1 MWPALLAIP
10 ALWTDEV
17 TTDKRWDRPWA
28 AARAAVDGR
37 RLRGIADMLEPSA
50 QPQDA
55 ASFNRQPLRI
65 GWKEYLEFTEWDLR
79 RIRVKID
86 TGARTSALD
95 VVRYELTETAGG
107 GLMATLLLALD
118 HRHPGRF
125 TRIHTPVLRTVIV
138 SNTGGMR
145 EERPL
150 VETAVRIGPI
160 HKRIR
165 ITITNRSSMRYR
177 MILGREALA
186 HDFLVDVSRKYLLRN
201 RASE

>member
-1 MWPALLAIP
+1 
-10 ALWTDEV
+10 
-17 TTDKRWDRPWA
+17 
-28 AARAAVDGR
+28 
-37 RLRGIADMLEPSA
+37 MLEPSA
-50 QPQDA
+50 QPHDA
-55 ASFNRQPLRI
+55 ASPPRSPLRI

-95 VVRYELTETAGG
+95 VVRYELVERAGG
-107 GLMATLLLALD
+107 GLLATLLLALD
-118 HRHPGRF
+118 RRHPGRF
-125 TRIHTPVLRTVIV
+125 TRICTPVLKMTVV
-138 SNTGGMR
+138 RNTGGVH
-145 EERPL
+145 EERPV

-177 MILGREALA
+177 MILGREALNG
-186 HDFLVDVSRKYLLRN
+186 DFLVDAGRKYLLKK

>member
-1 MWPALLAIP
+1 
-10 ALWTDEV
+10 
-17 TTDKRWDRPWA
+17 
-28 AARAAVDGR
+28 
-37 RLRGIADMLEPSA
+37 MLEPSA
-50 QPQDA
+50 HPQDA
-55 ASFNRQPLRI
+55 ASPSRTPLRI
-65 GWKEYLEFTEWDLR
+65 GWKEYLQFTEWDLR

-95 VVRYELTETAGG
+95 VVRYELIETAGG

-118 HRHPGRF
+118 RRHPGHF
-125 TRIHTPVLRTVIV
+125 TRIHTPVLKMATVR
-138 SNTGGMR
+138 NTGGIP
-145 EERPL
+145 EERPV

-186 HDFLVDVSRKYLLRN
+186 DDFLIDVSRKYLLKN
-201 RASE
+201 RANE

>member
-1 MWPALLAIP
+1 MR
-10 ALWTDEV
+10 E
-17 TTDKRWDRPWA
+17 
-28 AARAAVDGR
+28 
-37 RLRGIADMLEPSA
+37 IADMLEPFA
-50 QPQDA
+50 RPQDA
-55 ASFNRQPLRI
+55 ASPSRQPLRI

-95 VVRYELTETAGG
+95 VVRYELTETAEG
-107 GLMATLLLALD
+107 GLVATLLLALD

-125 TRIHTPVLRTVIV
+125 TRILTPVLGTVVV

-145 EERPL
+145 EERPV
-150 VETAVRIGPI
+150 VETAIGLGPV

-186 HDFLVDVSRKYLLRN
+186 GDFVVDVSRKYLLRN
-201 RASE
+201 RTSE

>member
-1 MWPALLAIP
+1 MF
-10 ALWTDEV
+10 
-17 TTDKRWDRPWA
+17 
-28 AARAAVDGR
+28 
-37 RLRGIADMLEPSA
+37 EPFA
-50 QPQDA
+50 HPLDA
-55 ASFNRQPLRI
+55 ASAKRPLLPI
-65 GWKEYLEFTEWDLR
+65 GWKEYLQFTEWDLR

-107 GLMATLLLALD
+107 GLMATLYLALD
-118 HRHPGRF
+118 RRHPGRF

-150 VETAVRIGPI
+150 VETTVRMGPI

-186 HDFLVDVSRKYLLRN
+186 NDFIVDVSRKYLLKN
-201 RASE
+201 WTNT

>member
-1 MWPALLAIP
+1 
-10 ALWTDEV
+10 
-17 TTDKRWDRPWA
+17 
-28 AARAAVDGR
+28 
-37 RLRGIADMLEPSA
+37 MLEPFTQS
-50 QPQDA
+50 QDA
-55 ASFNRQPLRI
+55 PSDLHRPLRI

-95 VVRYELTETAGG
+95 VVRYELIETAGN

-118 HRHPGRF
+118 RRHPGRF
-125 TRIHTPVLRTVIV
+125 TRIQTPVLRTVMV
-138 SNTGGMR
+138 SNTGGIR
-145 EERPL
+145 EERPV
-150 VETAVRIGPI
+150 VETAVRLGPV

-186 HDFLVDVSRKYLLRN
+186 NDFVVDVGHKYLLKKRT
-201 RASE
+201 SE

>member
-1 MWPALLAIP
+1 
-10 ALWTDEV
+10 
-17 TTDKRWDRPWA
+17 
-28 AARAAVDGR
+28 
-37 RLRGIADMLEPSA
+37 MLEPSA
-50 QPQDA
+50 RPQDA
-55 ASFNRQPLRI
+55 PPPSRPPLRI
-65 GWKEYLEFTEWDLR
+65 GWKEYLEFTEWDLH
-79 RIRVKID
+79 RIRVKVD

-118 HRHPGRF
+118 RRHPGRF
-125 TRIHTPVLRTVIV
+125 TRILTPVLRTVV
-138 SNTGGMR
+138 VGNPAGLR

-150 VETAVRIGPI
+150 VETTVRLGPV

-186 HDFLVDVSRKYLLRN
+186 GDFVVDVSRKYLLKN
-201 RASE
+201 WTKEGK

>member
-1 MWPALLAIP
+1 MA
-10 ALWTDEV
+10 T
-17 TTDKRWDRPWA
+17 
-28 AARAAVDGR
+28 AARRNGR
-37 RLRGIADMLEPSA
+37 VNGWFANKHKEITDMLEPFA
-50 QPQDA
+50 QAHDA
-55 ASFNRQPLRI
+55 NSPSRAPLRI

-95 VVRYELTETAGG
+95 VVRYELIETAGG

-118 HRHPGRF
+118 RRHPGRF
-125 TRIHTPVLRTVIV
+125 TRIQTPVLRTVIV
-138 SNTGGMR
+138 SNTGGTR

-150 VETAVRIGPI
+150 VETAVRIGSI

-165 ITITNRSSMRYR
+165 ITIANRSSMRYR

-186 HDFLVDVSRKYLLRN
+186 DDFLVDVSCKYLLKN
-201 RASE
+201 WTNEKV